1 MRLQGGAV
9 ITAPPGSYRAI
20 RRAHDGQ
27 RHFTAEVDAS
37 KLDEPSLRLLAAF
50 ADHPARARA
59 NLLMERLPDE
69 TWSVVGVVP
78 SPTGDPRR
86 TISIWLDENRVPT
99 LEFGAWHSHAD
110 LWDPDPGVGLRR
122 MLDYLERITDGEIV
136 LAELPTVGDG
146 RPFRILDLS
155 DREEILH
162 ELTSPNS
169 SGQMKLLSWSGAED
183 AVLDDLREGPA

>member
-1 MRLQGGAV
+1 MRRG
-9 ITAPPGSYRAI
+9 
-20 RRAHDGQ
+20 
-27 RHFTAEVDAS
+27 TAEVDES
-37 KLDEPSLRLLAAF
+37 KLDEPSRRLLAAF

-59 NLLMERLPDE
+59 NLLMERLPAE
-69 TWSVVGVVP
+69 TWSVIGVIP

-86 TISIWLDENRVPT
+86 PISIWLDENRVPT

-110 LWDPDPGVGLRR
+110 LWDPDPDVGLSR
-122 MLDYLERITDGEIV
+122 MLDYLERITNGEIV

-146 RPFRILDLS
+146 LPFRVLDLS
-155 DREEILH
+155 DREEVVD

-183 AVLDDLREGPA
+183 AVLDDLRGGPA